1 MNSNFLEA
9 LNESQKLNE
18 GPVTQAI
25 SGAVN
30 KVKGAIAQKN
40 QQASANAKTN
50 TDALK
55 PIFDLLQPIANAQT
69 EFTVDNINQ
78 IKDAINALPTL
89 DNNSKKQI
97 NVMLNQQQKALAAN
111 NQSQPQQ
118 DPVNKT
124 DDQAPQDS
132 GNATP
137 DTNDTNSQPP
147 PQEPQATSEN
157 IVESEE
163 FKNLEN
169 AINIFSKAGKGNPT
183 FEKVKTSLEALKN
196 KLSQPNN

>member
-9 LNESQKLNE
+9 LNESQKLSE

-69 EFTVDNINQ
+69 EFTADNINQ

-97 NVMLNQQQKALAAN
+97 NVMLNQQQKALTAN
-111 NQSQPQQ
+111 NQNQPQQ
-118 DPVNKT
+118 DPGNKT
-124 DDQAPQDS
+124 DSSSPQDN
-132 GNATP
+132 GNAVP
-137 DTNDTNSQPP
+137 DTNDTNSQPA
-147 PQEPQATSEN
+147 QESQAASES
-157 IVESEE
+157 VVDSTE
-163 FKNLEN
+163 FKNLES

-183 FEKVKTSLEALKN
+183 FEKVKTALEALKN
-196 KLSQPNN
+196 KLSQSNN

>member
-1 MNSNFLEA
+1 MNSTFLEA
-9 LNESQKLNE
+9 LNESQKLSE
-18 GPVTQAI
+18 GPITQAI

-69 EFTVDNINQ
+69 EFTADNINQ

-111 NQSQPQQ
+111 NQNQPQQ
-118 DPVNKT
+118 DPAKT
-124 DDQAPQDS
+124 NTQDPQDN
-132 GNATP
+132 GNAAP
-137 DTNDTNSQPP
+137 DTNDTNSQPA
-147 PQEPQATSEN
+147 QEPQAASEN
-157 IVESEE
+157 IIESEE

-169 AINIFSKAGKGNPT
+169 SVNKISKLNPDNQT
-183 FEKVKTSLEALKN
+183 IKNLVAAFNALKN
-196 KLSQPNN
+196 KTSQPNN

>member
-9 LNESQKLNE
+9 LNESQKLSE

-69 EFTVDNINQ
+69 EFTADNINQ

-111 NQSQPQQ
+111 NQNQPQQ
-118 DPVNKT
+118 DTRNKT
-124 DDQAPQDS
+124 DAADPQDS
-132 GNATP
+132 GNAAPST
-137 DTNDTNSQPP
+137 DDTNSQPA
-147 PQEPQATSEN
+147 QETQAASEN
-157 IVESEE
+157 VFESEE

-169 AINIFSKAGKGNPT
+169 SVNKISKLNPDNQT
-183 FEKVKTSLEALKN
+183 IKNLVAAFNALKN
-196 KLSQPNN
+196 KTSQSNN

>member
-9 LNESQKLNE
+9 LNESQKLSE

-50 TDALK
+50 TAALK

-69 EFTVDNINQ
+69 EFTADNINQ

-111 NQSQPQQ
+111 NQNQPQQ
-118 DPVNKT
+118 DTGNKT
-124 DDQAPQDS
+124 DSSAPQDN
-132 GNATP
+132 GNAAPSTDDANP
-137 DTNDTNSQPP
+137 QPV
-147 PQEPQATSEN
+147 QEPQVASEN
-157 IVESEE
+157 VFESEE

-169 AINIFSKAGKGNPT
+169 SINKIAKLNPDNQIIKNLVAA
-183 FEKVKTSLEALKN
+183 FNVLKN
-196 KLSQPNN
+196 KESQSNN

>member
-9 LNESQKLNE
+9 LNESQKLSE

-40 QQASANAKTN
+40 QQASDNAKTN

-69 EFTVDNINQ
+69 EFTADNINQ

-97 NVMLNQQQKALAAN
+97 NVMLNQQQKVLTAN
-111 NQSQPQQ
+111 NQNQPRQ
-118 DPVNKT
+118 DTGNKT
-124 DDQAPQDS
+124 DSSAPQDS
-132 GNATP
+132 SNAAP
-137 DTNDTNSQPP
+137 NTNDTNSQPA
-147 PQEPQATSEN
+147 QEPQAASEN
-157 IVESEE
+157 IIESEE

-169 AINIFSKAGKGNPT
+169 SVNKISKLNPDNQT
-183 FEKVKTSLEALKN
+183 IKNLVAAFNALKN
-196 KLSQPNN
+196 KTSQSNN

>member
-9 LNESQKLNE
+9 LNESQKLSE

-40 QQASANAKTN
+40 QQASASAKTN

-69 EFTVDNINQ
+69 EFTADNINQ

-111 NQSQPQQ
+111 NQNQPQQ
-118 DPVNKT
+118 DPTKT
-124 DDQAPQDS
+124 DAQMPQDN
-132 GNATP
+132 GNAAP
-137 DTNDTNSQPP
+137 DTNDTNSQPA
-147 PQEPQATSEN
+147 QEPQAASEN

-196 KLSQPNN
+196 KLSQSNN

>member
-9 LNESQKLNE
+9 LNESQKLSE

-69 EFTVDNINQ
+69 EFTAENINQ

-111 NQSQPQQ
+111 NQNQPQQ
-118 DPVNKT
+118 DTGNKT
-124 DDQAPQDS
+124 DAQAPQDN
-132 GNATP
+132 GNAAP
-137 DTNDTNSQPP
+137 ATNDTNSQPA
-147 PQEPQATSEN
+147 QEPQAASEN
-157 IVESEE
+157 VFESEE

-169 AINIFSKAGKGNPT
+169 SINKISKLNPDNQT
-183 FEKVKTSLEALKN
+183 IKNLVAAFNALKN
-196 KLSQPNN
+196 KASQPNN

>member
-69 EFTVDNINQ
+69 EFTAENINQ

-118 DPVNKT
+118 DPAKT
-124 DDQAPQDS
+124 DAQAPQDNGS
-132 GNATP
+132 AAP
-137 DTNDTNSQPP
+137 DTNDTNSQPA
-147 PQEPQATSEN
+147 QESQAASEN
-157 IVESEE
+157 VFESEE

-169 AINIFSKAGKGNPT
+169 SINKIAKLNPDNQIIKNLVT
-183 FEKVKTSLEALKN
+183 AFNALKN
-196 KLSQPNN
+196 KASQPNN

>member
-69 EFTVDNINQ
+69 EFTAENINQ

-111 NQSQPQQ
+111 NQNQPQQ
-118 DPVNKT
+118 DPAKT
-124 DDQAPQDS
+124 DAQAPQDS
-132 GNATP
+132 SNVAP
-137 DTNDTNSQPP
+137 DTNDTNSQQA
-147 PQEPQATSEN
+147 QEPQAASEN

-196 KLSQPNN
+196 KLSQSNN

>member
-9 LNESQKLNE
+9 LNESQKLSE

-69 EFTVDNINQ
+69 EFTADNINQ

-111 NQSQPQQ
+111 NQNQPQQ
-118 DPVNKT
+118 DTGNKT
-124 DDQAPQDS
+124 DAADPQDN
-132 GNATP
+132 GNAAPST
-137 DTNDTNSQPP
+137 DDTNSQPA
-147 PQEPQATSEN
+147 QETQAASEN
-157 IVESEE
+157 IIKSEE

-169 AINIFSKAGKGNPT
+169 SVNKISKLNPDNQT
-183 FEKVKTSLEALKN
+183 IKNLVAAFNALKN
-196 KLSQPNN
+196 KTSQPNN

>member
-9 LNESQKLNE
+9 LNESQKLSE

-69 EFTVDNINQ
+69 EFTADNINQ
-78 IKDAINALPTL
+78 IKDAINTLPTL

-111 NQSQPQQ
+111 NQNQPQQ
-118 DPVNKT
+118 DPAKT
-124 DDQAPQDS
+124 NAQDPQDN
-132 GNATP
+132 GNAAP
-137 DTNDTNSQPP
+137 DTNDTNSQPA
-147 PQEPQATSEN
+147 QEPQAASEN
-157 IVESEE
+157 IIESEE

-169 AINIFSKAGKGNPT
+169 SVNKISKLNPDNQT
-183 FEKVKTSLEALKN
+183 IKNLVAAFNALKN
-196 KLSQPNN
+196 KASQSNN

>member
-9 LNESQKLNE
+9 LNESQKLSE

-111 NQSQPQQ
+111 NQNQPQQ
-118 DPVNKT
+118 DPTKT
-124 DDQAPQDS
+124 ETTPQEEAPKAEETPQQAPQ
-132 GNATP
+132 AP
-137 DTNDTNSQPP
+137 
-147 PQEPQATSEN
+147 AEN
-157 IVESEE
+157 PIESAE
-163 FKNLEN
+163 FKNLET
-169 AINIFSKAGKGNPT
+169 AINGISKFAEKSQSIQNIFTAFKAFKDK
-183 FEKVKTSLEALKN
+183 FY
-196 KLSQPNN
+196 QPAN

>member
-25 SGAVN
+25 GGAVN

-69 EFTVDNINQ
+69 EFTADNINQ

-97 NVMLNQQQKALAAN
+97 NVMLNQQQKVLATN
-111 NQSQPQQ
+111 NQNQPQQ
-118 DPVNKT
+118 DTGNKT
-124 DDQAPQDS
+124 DAADPQDN
-132 GNATP
+132 GNAAPST
-137 DTNDTNSQPP
+137 DDTNSQST
-147 PQEPQATSEN
+147 QEPQAASEN
-157 IVESEE
+157 IIESEE

-169 AINIFSKAGKGNPT
+169 SVNKISKLNPDNQT
-183 FEKVKTSLEALKN
+183 IKNLVAAFNALKN
-196 KLSQPNN
+196 KTSQSNN

>member
-1 MNSNFLEA
+1 MDSNFLEA
-9 LNESQKLNE
+9 LNESQKLSE

-40 QQASANAKTN
+40 QQASDSAKTN

-69 EFTVDNINQ
+69 EFTAENINQ

-97 NVMLNQQQKALAAN
+97 NIMLNQQQKALAAN
-111 NQSQPQQ
+111 NQNQPQQ
-118 DPVNKT
+118 DTGNKT
-124 DDQAPQDS
+124 DSSAPQDS
-132 GNATP
+132 GNAAP
-137 DTNDTNSQPP
+137 DTNDTNSQPA
-147 PQEPQATSEN
+147 QEPQATSEN
-157 IVESEE
+157 VFESEE

-169 AINIFSKAGKGNPT
+169 SINKIAKLNPDNQT
-183 FEKVKTSLEALKN
+183 IKNLVAAFNALKN
-196 KLSQPNN
+196 KASQPNN

>member
-9 LNESQKLNE
+9 LNESQKLSE

-69 EFTVDNINQ
+69 EFTADNINQ

-111 NQSQPQQ
+111 NQNQPQQ
-118 DPVNKT
+118 DPAKT
-124 DDQAPQDS
+124 NAQDPQDN
-132 GNATP
+132 GNAAP
-137 DTNDTNSQPP
+137 DTNDTNSQPA
-147 PQEPQATSEN
+147 QEPQAASEN
-157 IVESEE
+157 IIESEE

-169 AINIFSKAGKGNPT
+169 SVNKISKLNPDNQT
-183 FEKVKTSLEALKN
+183 IKNLVAAFNALKN
-196 KLSQPNN
+196 KASQSNN

>member
-9 LNESQKLNE
+9 LNESQKLSE

-40 QQASANAKTN
+40 QQASDNAKTN

-69 EFTVDNINQ
+69 EFTAENINQ

-97 NVMLNQQQKALAAN
+97 NIMLNQQQKALAAN
-111 NQSQPQQ
+111 NQNQPQQ
-118 DPVNKT
+118 DPAKT
-124 DDQAPQDS
+124 NAQDPQDN
-132 GNATP
+132 GNAEP
-137 DTNDTNSQPP
+137 DTNDTNSQPAK
-147 PQEPQATSEN
+147 EPQAASEN
-157 IVESEE
+157 IIESEE

-169 AINIFSKAGKGNPT
+169 SVNKISKLNPDNQT
-183 FEKVKTSLEALKN
+183 IKNLVAAFNALKN
-196 KLSQPNN
+196 KTSQPNN

>member
-9 LNESQKLNE
+9 LNESQKLSE

-30 KVKGAIAQKN
+30 KVKGAIAKKN

-69 EFTVDNINQ
+69 EFTADNINQ

-111 NQSQPQQ
+111 NQNQPQQ
-118 DPVNKT
+118 DPAKT
-124 DDQAPQDS
+124 DAQTPQDN
-132 GNATP
+132 GNAAP
-137 DTNDTNSQPP
+137 DTNDTNQQSA
-147 PQEPQATSEN
+147 QEPQAASEN

-163 FKNLEN
+163 FKNLES

>member
-9 LNESQKLNE
+9 LNESQKLSE
-18 GPVTQAI
+18 GPVIQAI

-55 PIFDLLQPIANAQT
+55 LIFDLLQPIANAQT
-69 EFTVDNINQ
+69 EFTADNINQ

-111 NQSQPQQ
+111 NQNQPQQ
-118 DPVNKT
+118 DTGNKT
-124 DDQAPQDS
+124 DSPDPQDN
-132 GNATP
+132 GNAVP
-137 DTNDTNSQPP
+137 DTNDTNSQPA
-147 PQEPQATSEN
+147 QEPQAASEN
-157 IVESEE
+157 IIESEE

-169 AINIFSKAGKGNPT
+169 SINKIAKLNPDNQT
-183 FEKVKTSLEALKN
+183 IKNLVAAFNALKN
-196 KLSQPNN
+196 KTSQPNN

>member
-9 LNESQKLNE
+9 LNESQKLSE

-30 KVKGAIAQKN
+30 KVKGAIVQKN

-69 EFTVDNINQ
+69 EFTADNINQ

-111 NQSQPQQ
+111 NQNQPQQ
-118 DPVNKT
+118 EPGNKT
-124 DDQAPQDS
+124 DSSTPQDN
-132 GNATP
+132 GNAAPST
-137 DTNDTNSQPP
+137 DDTNSQPAHD
-147 PQEPQATSEN
+147 PQAASEN
-157 IVESEE
+157 IIESEE

-169 AINIFSKAGKGNPT
+169 SVNKISKLNPDNQT
-183 FEKVKTSLEALKN
+183 IKNLVAAFNALKN
-196 KLSQPNN
+196 KTSQPNN

>member
-9 LNESQKLNE
+9 LNESQKLSE

-40 QQASANAKTN
+40 QQASDNAKTN

-69 EFTVDNINQ
+69 EFTAENINQ

-111 NQSQPQQ
+111 NQNQPQQ
-118 DPVNKT
+118 DTGNKT
-124 DDQAPQDS
+124 DSPAPQDN
-132 GNATP
+132 GNAAP
-137 DTNDTNSQPP
+137 DTNDTNSQPA
-147 PQEPQATSEN
+147 QEPQVASEN

-163 FKNLEN
+163 FKNLESS
-169 AINIFSKAGKGNPT
+169 INKIAKLNPDNQT
-183 FEKVKTSLEALKN
+183 IKNLVAAFNALKS
-196 KLSQPNN
+196 KTSQPNN

>member
-9 LNESQKLNE
+9 LNESQKLSE
-18 GPVTQAI
+18 GPITQAI

-69 EFTVDNINQ
+69 EFTADNINQ

-111 NQSQPQQ
+111 NQNQPQQ
-118 DPVNKT
+118 DPAKT
-124 DDQAPQDS
+124 NTQDPQDN
-132 GNATP
+132 GNAAP
-137 DTNDTNSQPP
+137 DTNDTNSQPA
-147 PQEPQATSEN
+147 QEPQAASEN
-157 IVESEE
+157 IIESEE

-169 AINIFSKAGKGNPT
+169 SVNKISKLNPDNQT
-183 FEKVKTSLEALKN
+183 IKNLVAAFNALKN
-196 KLSQPNN
+196 KTSQPNN

>member
-9 LNESQKLNE
+9 LNESQKLSE
-18 GPVTQAI
+18 GPVTRAI

-40 QQASANAKTN
+40 QQASASAKTN

-69 EFTVDNINQ
+69 EFTADNINQ

-111 NQSQPQQ
+111 NQNQPQQ
-118 DPVNKT
+118 DPAKT
-124 DDQAPQDS
+124 DTAPQEEAPKTENAPQQAPQD
-132 GNATP
+132 T
-137 DTNDTNSQPP
+137 
-147 PQEPQATSEN
+147 QAPAEN
-157 IVESEE
+157 LVESAE
-163 FKNLEN
+163 FKNLET
-169 AINIFSKAGKGNPT
+169 AINDIAKFA
-183 FEKVKTSLEALKN
+183 EKSQSAQKIVTAFNALKT
-196 KLSQPNN
+196 KLSQNN